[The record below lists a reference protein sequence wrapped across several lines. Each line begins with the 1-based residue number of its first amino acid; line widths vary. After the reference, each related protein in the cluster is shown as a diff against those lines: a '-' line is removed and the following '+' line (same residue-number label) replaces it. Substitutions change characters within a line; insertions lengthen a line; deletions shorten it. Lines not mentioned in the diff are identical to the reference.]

1 MIEKPVIARKALHN
15 APSSWGGSMKNIT
28 VGLLASASLVALAA
42 TVPAHADDYTDLLEI
57 LHARGSLSQTEY
69 TTLRNKHLHS
79 AGKTVVTRTRRGTT
93 TTTYE
98 TQTDQAAITRANDAA
113 LAAATSAAAAQASM
127 HKMEAMEEEMK
138 TSPDIV
144 HVQPYKPG
152 AGITM
157 RVGDVD
163 LNFSGIING
172 FYTYS
177 SADSAGH
184 SPAGGLADGSGFD
197 SSSVRNGLLPGAF
210 IASVATTQE
219 GIDVTATFGVYPGIN
234 SANVSAN
241 PLNANAGGAA
251 DALGTTGG
259 DFRKTFL
266 TVGTKDVG
274 TFKFGRDIAIFG
286 SDAILNDATL
296 LSVGATGANADPAN
310 TSLGRIGFGYIYTDF
325 LPQISYLSPIFAG
338 FQFDVGVFT
347 PLNEF
352 NFSGLS
358 GTASEHSAPEFE
370 GKVTYDYKSP
380 NFTAHAWAGFMT
392 QNEQGITPL
401 VPTPVQ
407 HGTSKNA
414 AAGEAGAALT
424 FGPIGLTGYIY
435 RGSGVGT
442 TAKFFDG
449 ISEGGGLRD
458 SEGGYIQASY
468 KITPKFKLVGSY
480 GESSLYK
487 GAGDIDPDL
496 VRRNEAE
503 IGALYYSLT
512 SWVTLV
518 GEYAHQES
526 KSHGPLE
533 TTSNAVSAGAI
544 LFY

>member
-1 MIEKPVIARKALHN
+1 MR
-15 APSSWGGSMKNIT
+15 IT
-28 VGLLASASLVALAA
+28 TLGLLASASLVALAA
-42 TVPAHADDYTDLLEI
+42 IPAHADDYTDLLEI

-69 TTLRNKHLHS
+69 TTLLHKHEHG
-79 AGKTVVTRTRRGTT
+79 ARTVTTRGRRTT
-93 TTTYE
+93 TTTYTSPE
-98 TQTDQAAITRANDAA
+98 PDQEAVTRANNAA

-127 HKMEAMEEEMK
+127 HKMEAMEQEMQ

-157 RVGDVD
+157 RVGEVD
-163 LNFSGIING
+163 LNFSGIVNG
-172 FYTYS
+172 FYTFS

-197 SSSVRNGLLPGAF
+197 SSSIRNGLLPGAF

-241 PLNANAGGAA
+241 SLNANAGGAA
-251 DALGTTGG
+251 DALGTAGG

-274 TFKFGRDIAIFG
+274 TFKFGRDIDIFG

-296 LSVGATGANADPAN
+296 LSVGATGGNADPAN
-310 TSLGRIGFGYIYTDF
+310 TSLGRIGLGYIYADF
-325 LPQISYLSPIFAG
+325 QPQISYLSPIIAG

-358 GTASEHSAPEFE
+358 GSAAEHSAPEFE
-370 GKVTYDYKSP
+370 GKVTYDYKTP
-380 NFTAHAWAGFMT
+380 NFTAHLWAGFMT
-392 QNEQGITPL
+392 QNQQGITPL
-401 VPTPVQ
+401 NPGTVVN
-407 HGTSKNA
+407 GSTSKTA
-414 AAGEAGAALT
+414 VAGEGGAALT
-424 FGPIGLTGYIY
+424 LGPVGLTGYVY
-435 RGSGVGT
+435 RGAGVGT
-442 TAKFFDG
+442 TGKFFDG
-449 ISEGGGLRD
+449 ISADGALRD

-468 KITPKFKLVGSY
+468 KILPKFKLVGSY
-480 GESSLYK
+480 GQSSLFR
-487 GAGDIDPDL
+487 GAGDIDPSL

-503 IGALYYSLT
+503 IGALYYNLT

-518 GEYAHQES
+518 GEYAHEQS

>member
-1 MIEKPVIARKALHN
+1 MKTI
-15 APSSWGGSMKNIT
+15 SMR
-28 VGLLASASLVALAA
+28 LLASASLFAFGVM
-42 TVPAHADDYTDLLEI
+42 PAYADDYTDLLEI
-57 LHARGSLSQTEY
+57 LHARGSLSQSEY
-69 TTLRNKHLHS
+69 TTLLHKHQHG
-79 AGKTVVTRTRRGTT
+79 AKAATPTHGRRGAP
-93 TTTYE
+93 TYVE
-98 TQTDQAAITRANDAA
+98 PEQDQEAVARANTAA

-127 HKMEAMEEEMK
+127 HKMEAMEQAMQ

-157 RVGDVD
+157 RVGEVD

-172 FYTYS
+172 FYTFS
-177 SADSAGH
+177 SANHAN
-184 SPAGGLADGSGFD
+184 SPALAGGLADASGFD
-197 SSSVRNGLLPGAF
+197 SSAIRNGLLPGAF

-219 GIDVTATFGVYPGIN
+219 GIDVTATVGVYPGIN

-241 PLNANAGGAA
+241 PLNANAGGAS
-251 DALGTTGG
+251 DALGTAGG

-266 TVGTKDVG
+266 TIGTKDVG
-274 TFKFGRDIAIFG
+274 VFKFGRDIAIFG

-310 TSLGRIGFGYIYTDF
+310 TSLGRIGLGYIYADF
-325 LPQISYLSPIFAG
+325 QPQISYLSPIVGG
-338 FQFDVGVFT
+338 FQFDVGVFQ

-358 GTASEHSAPEFE
+358 GTAAEHSSPEFE

-380 NFTAHAWAGFMT
+380 GFTAHAWAGFMT
-392 QNEQGITPL
+392 QNQQGITPL
-401 VPTPVQ
+401 NPAALV
-407 HGTSKNA
+407 HSTSKTA
-414 AAGEAGAALT
+414 AAGEGGATLT
-424 FGPIGLTGYIY
+424 FGPVGLTGYIY
-435 RGSGVGT
+435 RGAGVGT
-442 TAKFFDG
+442 TGKFFDG
-449 ISEGGGLRD
+449 ISADGALRD

-468 KITPKFKLVGSY
+468 KILPKFKLVGSY
-480 GESSLYK
+480 GQSSLFQA
-487 GAGDIDPDL
+487 AGDIDPNL

-512 SWVTLV
+512 DWVTLV

-533 TTSNAVSAGAI
+533 TTSNAFTAGAI

>member
-1 MIEKPVIARKALHN
+1 
-15 APSSWGGSMKNIT
+15 MKIT
-28 VGLLASASLVALAA
+28 TLGLLASASILALAA
-42 TVPAHADDYTDLLEI
+42 VPARADDYTDLLEI

-69 TTLRNKHLHS
+69 TTLLHKHGHG
-79 AGKTVVTRTRRGTT
+79 AARTAPRGRRGTA
-93 TTTYE
+93 TYTE
-98 TQTDQAAITRANDAA
+98 PQADQESVTRANDAA

-138 TSPDIV
+138 TSPDLV

-152 AGITM
+152 AGVTM
-157 RVGDVD
+157 RVGAVDV
-163 LNFSGIING
+163 NFSGIVNA
-172 FYTYS
+172 FYTFS
-177 SADSAGH
+177 SSDSPGH

-251 DALGTTGG
+251 NALGTAGG

-274 TFKFGRDIAIFG
+274 TFKFGRDIDIFG

-296 LSVGATGANADPAN
+296 LSVGATGNNADPAN
-310 TSLGRIGFGYIYTDF
+310 TSLGRIGVGYIYADF
-325 LPQISYLSPIFAG
+325 QPQISYISPIFAG
-338 FQFDVGVFT
+338 FQLDVGVFS

-358 GTASEHSAPEFE
+358 GTAVEHSAPEFE
-370 GKVTYDYKSP
+370 GKITYDYKSP

-392 QNEQGITPL
+392 QNQQGITAL
-401 VPTPVQ
+401 NRELAVN
-407 HGTSKNA
+407 GSTSKNA
-414 AAGEAGAALT
+414 VAGEGGAALT
-424 FGPIGLTGYIY
+424 FGPVGLTGYIY
-435 RGSGVGT
+435 RGTGVGT
-442 TAKFFDG
+442 TGKFFDG
-449 ISEGGGLRD
+449 ISAGGALRA
-458 SEGGYIQASY
+458 SEGGYIQGSL
-468 KITPKFKLVGSY
+468 KVLPKLKVVGSY
-480 GESSLYK
+480 GQSSLFR
-487 GAGDIDPDL
+487 GAGDIDPSL

-503 IGALYYSLT
+503 IGALYYNLT

-518 GEYAHQES
+518 GEYAHEQS

-533 TTSNAVSAGAI
+533 TTSNAVSVGAI

>member
-1 MIEKPVIARKALHN
+1 MRVTTL
-15 APSSWGGSMKNIT
+15 
-28 VGLLASASLVALAA
+28 GLLASASIVALAA
-42 TVPAHADDYTDLLEI
+42 VPARADDYTDLLEI
-57 LHARGSLSQTEY
+57 LHARGSLSQSEY
-69 TTLRNKHLHS
+69 TTLLHKHVHGTK
-79 AGKTVVTRTRRGTT
+79 AAPRGRRGTAT
-93 TTTYE
+93 AIE
-98 TQTDQAAITRANDAA
+98 PEPDQAAVTRANDAA

-127 HKMEAMEEEMK
+127 QKMQAMEEEMK

-144 HVQPYKPG
+144 HAQPYKPG
-152 AGITM
+152 AGVTM

-163 LNFSGIING
+163 VNFSGIING
-172 FYTYS
+172 FYTFS
-177 SADSAGH
+177 SANHADSPAL
-184 SPAGGLADGSGFD
+184 AGGLADASGFD

-219 GIDVTATFGVYPGIN
+219 GIDVTATVGVYPGIN

-251 DALGTTGG
+251 DALGTAGG

-296 LSVGATGANADPAN
+296 LSVGATGSNADPAN
-310 TSLGRIGFGYIYTDF
+310 TSLGRIGLGYIYTDF

-358 GTASEHSAPEFE
+358 GSASLHSSPEFE

-380 NFTAHAWAGFMT
+380 SFTAHLWAGFMT
-392 QNEQGITPL
+392 QNQQGITPL
-401 VPTPVQ
+401 NAGNPIS
-407 HGTSKNA
+407 GSTSKTA
-414 AAGEAGAALT
+414 AAGEGGAALT
-424 FGPIGLTGYIY
+424 FGPVGLTGYIY
-435 RGSGVGT
+435 RGAGVGT
-442 TAKFFDG
+442 TGKFFDG
-449 ISEGGGLRD
+449 ISADGALRD
-458 SEGGYIQASY
+458 SEGGYVQASV
-468 KITPKFKLVGSY
+468 KFLTKWKLVGSY
-480 GESSLYK
+480 GQSSLFRA
-487 GAGDIDPDL
+487 AGDIDPNL

-503 IGALYYSLT
+503 IGALYYNLT

-526 KSHGPLE
+526 KSHGPLD
-533 TTSNAVSAGAI
+533 TSSNAFTTGAI
-544 LFY
+544 LFF

>member
-1 MIEKPVIARKALHN
+1 M
-15 APSSWGGSMKNIT
+15 
-28 VGLLASASLVALAA
+28 AA
-42 TVPAHADDYTDLLEI
+42 IPAHADDYTDLLEI

-69 TTLRNKHLHS
+69 TTLLHKHLHG
-79 AGKTVVTRTRRGTT
+79 GKAVSPRGRHGTT
-93 TTTYE
+93 ATYTE
-98 TQTDQAAITRANDAA
+98 PQPDQDAITRANNAA

-157 RVGDVD
+157 KVGDVD
-163 LNFSGIING
+163 LNFSGIVNG
-172 FYTYS
+172 FYTFS
-177 SADSAGH
+177 SANHAN
-184 SPAGGLADGSGFD
+184 SPALAGGLADASGFD
-197 SSSVRNGLLPGAF
+197 SSSIRNGLLPGAF

-234 SANVSAN
+234 SANVGAN
-241 PLNANAGGAA
+241 ALNANAGGAA
-251 DALGTTGG
+251 NALGTAGG

-274 TFKFGRDIAIFG
+274 VFKFGRDIDIFG

-296 LSVGATGANADPAN
+296 LSVGATGSNADPAN
-310 TSLGRIGFGYIYTDF
+310 TSLGRIGLGYIYTDF
-325 LPQISYLSPIFAG
+325 QPQISYLSPIIAG
-338 FQFDVGVFT
+338 FQVDVGVFT

-358 GTASEHSAPEFE
+358 GSAVEHSSPEFE

-401 VPTPVQ
+401 TPGTVVS
-407 HGTSKNA
+407 GSTSKTA
-414 AAGEAGAALT
+414 VAGEGGVALT
-424 FGPIGLTGYIY
+424 FGPVGLTGYIY
-435 RGSGVGT
+435 RGAGVGT
-442 TAKFFDG
+442 TGKFFDG
-449 ISEGGGLRD
+449 LSADGALRD

-480 GESSLYK
+480 GESSLYLA
-487 GAGDIDPDL
+487 AGDIDPNL

-503 IGALYYSLT
+503 IGALYYDLT

-518 GEYAHQES
+518 GEFAHQES
-526 KSHGPLE
+526 KSHGPLD
-533 TTSNAVSAGAI
+533 TSSNAFSTGAI